1 MSNQITNLNVGS
13 NYLKSELDD
22 IKNRDLRKIE
32 IVWNIISQIEIK
44 ESWDETKLIFVKDIK
59 KAKPEVGNDIII
71 SILKDPKERSK
82 TAKQNSLDITTH

>member
-1 MSNQITNLNVGS
+1 MSNQITNHNVSS

-82 TAKQNSLDITTH
+82 TAKQNSLDITRH

>member
-1 MSNQITNLNVGS
+1 MSNQITNHNVSS

-59 KAKPEVGNDIII
+59 KAKSEVGNDIII

>member
-1 MSNQITNLNVGS
+1 MSNQITNHNVSS
-13 NYLKSELDD
+13 NYLKSELND

>member
-1 MSNQITNLNVGS
+1 MSNQITNHNVSS

-59 KAKPEVGNDIII
+59 KGKPEVGNDIII

>member
-1 MSNQITNLNVGS
+1 MSNQITNHNVSS